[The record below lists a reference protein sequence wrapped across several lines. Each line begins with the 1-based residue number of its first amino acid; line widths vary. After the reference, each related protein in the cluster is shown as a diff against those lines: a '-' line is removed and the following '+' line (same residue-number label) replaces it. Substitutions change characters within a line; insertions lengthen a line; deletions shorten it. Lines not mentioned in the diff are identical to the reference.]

1 MKILGKNFLAILLA
15 SLLMVS
21 ALPLNA
27 YAAVTDDRTTV
38 GSDDEWDEPGDEP
51 GEDEEPTQPSQP
63 SSQYAL
69 SVNGTAFTADK
80 LTIACGSGTA
90 TFDPVTNTLTLN
102 NAELSKGTSVSAL
115 SEKAYIVSNLPSL
128 HLELIGTSVCEADN
142 WAYQLYA
149 SGDLT
154 VTGSGDFRSM
164 REEYV
169 KNEDGEYG
177 YEVVRS
183 YTKVAVFGDL
193 TFDGVSL
200 YRWTT
205 NNYDYPIGGD
215 LILDHA
221 TATYCEMQ
229 ADGNIII
236 KNSTVQGEQKI
247 GSIGYYDDRGY
258 YHTLEDGIRYNGCS
272 FETSSG
278 ITVTDSS
285 VLQSTLESVYRKENV
300 DAVIDN
306 VRFDYVTV
314 GVSGDLTMK
323 NVTATC
329 SDREADPVYSFR
341 ECDFYSH
348 GVLDIDNSDLK
359 FSDCWSYSAEKA
371 CEVNDTRL
379 EDSKIRTYGDLNM
392 DYCKLY
398 GVNVEVDGS
407 LYFIR
412 GIVGANYEGQNTP
425 IKVHGD
431 KIDLVKCDF
440 RGIAKTDIGYDT
452 VLFPHGPV
460 EVPFSYSTFS
470 GALLY
475 AYRNSEVYET
485 QTINLT
491 DSKLMMDQIKCG
503 EIYTDTECRVNVNDT
518 RLLLCT
524 STVVE
529 DNCTINGNVQIVTG
543 GWNTSR
549 RSGIFIDYK
558 GDYYTFDEETG
569 ELRLNN
575 HYGVLGWWQV
585 SRTYESGKMYI
596 KRELTDKVK
605 KVVVSDKITSADWVD
620 GFREYVNLK
629 EIVFGDKVERIG
641 GGYPNYIF
649 NGCTSLESVTI
660 GNNVKTMPSSI
671 TGGGIFCSCEDLK
684 KVVIKSEY
692 LIEDPEDSL
701 AYWFPMKGIDSRYKH
716 RDELKIYVP
725 AAQVAQYKEAM
736 PEYKDQ
742 IYALYILGDAD
753 QNCMIES
760 IDATYIQR
768 SVSGVSIPFTLNQK
782 TANVDGDKQVS
793 VMDATF
799 IQKHLT
805 EMKTPYNIGLQM
817 D

>member
-1 MKILGKNFLAILLA
+1 MKMTGKKLLAILLA
-15 SLLMVS
+15 ALLMFS
-21 ALPLNA
+21 ALPLSA

-38 GSDDEWDEPGDEP
+38 GSDDEWDEWDEWDEP

-69 SVNGTAFTADK
+69 SVNGTAFTADR

-221 TATYCEMQ
+221 TATYCEMR

-359 FSDCWSYSAEKA
+359 FSDCWSYSVEKA
-371 CEVNDTRL
+371 CEMDDTRL

-392 DYCKLY
+392 DFCKLY
-398 GVNVEVDGS
+398 GTNVTVDGN
-407 LYFIR
+407 LYCIR
-412 GIVGANYEGQNTP
+412 SIVGANYEGQDSP
-425 IKVHGD
+425 ITVYGD
-431 KIDLVKCDF
+431 KVDIVKCDF
-440 RGIAKTDIGYDT
+440 RGIAKTNQGYDQ
-452 VLFPHGPV
+452 VLLPWGPAKV
-460 EVPFSYSTFS
+460 AFDYYTFS
-470 GALLY
+470 GASLN
-475 AYRNSEVYET
+475 AYRTDDSGKEIE
-485 QTINLT
+485 INLT
-491 DSKLMMDQIKCG
+491 DSKLVMD
-503 EIYTDTECRVNVNDT
+503 EIRVECILNVNET
-518 RLLLCT
+518 RLQLCT
-524 STVVE
+524 SSVE
-529 DNCTINGNVQIVTG
+529 EDKVTINGNVQIVTG

-549 RSGIFIDYK
+549 RDGILIDYK
-558 GDYYTFDEETG
+558 GDYYSFDEETG
-569 ELRLNN
+569 LLRLNN
-575 HYGVLGWWQV
+575 DYGWRGWQQLA
-585 SRTYESGKMYI
+585 RTYESGSAAPVT
-596 KRELTDKVK
+596 ELTDKVK
-605 KVVVSDKITSADWVD
+605 KVIVGDDVSDAQWID
-620 GFREYVNLK
+620 GFRDYKNLK
-629 EIVFGDKVERIG
+629 EIEFGVTVEMIG

-805 EMKTPYNIGLQM
+805 EMKTPYQIGVQI